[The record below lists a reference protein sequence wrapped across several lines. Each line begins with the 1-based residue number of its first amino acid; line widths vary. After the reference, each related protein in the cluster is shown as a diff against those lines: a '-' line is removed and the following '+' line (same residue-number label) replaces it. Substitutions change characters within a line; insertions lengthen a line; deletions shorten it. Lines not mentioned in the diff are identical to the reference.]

1 MKRFLL
7 SAALVLA
14 ASICLNAQI
23 TFGTSRKINEGWK
36 FCLDSI
42 ADYSGV
48 NARDSKWR
56 VVDLPHDW
64 SVESVM
70 SEDLYSCTGYL
81 PGGVGWYRKSL
92 LIPESESER
101 KQFLYFGG
109 VYCNSEVWING
120 HSLGV
125 RPNGYVPFIYDITPY
140 VKFGKPNQIAVK
152 ADHSKQADSRW
163 YTGSGIYRD
172 VYLVSSGYLHIDN
185 WGVFVRTGQ
194 VEKDRA
200 RLDVSVKLV
209 NETDES
215 RDVLVEHRVFRKE
228 SSDAAAVSRSII
240 SVPAGEKVTA
250 ETELQ
255 VQYPVLWSVEN
266 PALYRVET
274 KVSDMEGRYIDGT
287 TTVTGI
293 RVTDFDSDKGFF
305 LNGVNMKMKG
315 VCLHHDAGSLG
326 SAVPESVL
334 RRRLLTLKDIGVN
347 AIRMSHNLQDETL
360 YDLCDELGFLVMDEG
375 FDEWEFPK
383 RKWLDGWNHGE
394 PGFQGYADYFNEWAE
409 RDLRT
414 MIERDKNHPSVVL
427 WSIGNEVD
435 YPNDPYSHP
444 ILDYE
449 GIHQKATIGY
459 KPEKPDAG
467 RIGVIA
473 EKFAGIIKEIDTTRA
488 VTGAMAGVVMSN
500 HTKYPYV
507 LDVTG
512 YNYTEDRYITDH
524 LKYPERVIYG
534 SENRHEYEKWVA
546 CRDNGHIFGQFLWT
560 GIDYLGEAWPYPSR
574 GFNSGLLDLGGFMKP
589 RGEYRK
595 VLWSDKPHA
604 YIGTAPRKNVKGK
617 TLMFDLEPEWNYKA
631 GEIIRVAAFSNLDS
645 VRLFLNDREIT
656 SDPVRDRR
664 SNSLCWNIPF
674 EPGCL
679 RMETW
684 SADGRSASRE
694 IKTHGTPVSIEVFA
708 DRQVM
713 DAGGD
718 VVHVFLNIL
727 DEEGTRVRTADNAV
741 KCTVEGAGEFLRMEN
756 ASPSFTGPYISDS
769 MPAYKGRL
777 LAYVKSSDSEG
788 RIKVRFDVEG
798 LGSATLEI
806 AVE

>member
-1 MKRFLL
+1 MKRFFL

-42 ADYSGV
+42 ADYSGI

-293 RVTDFDSDKGFF
+293 RVTDFDPDKGFF

-326 SAVPESVL
+326 SAVP
-334 RRRLLTLKDIGVN
+334 
-347 AIRMSHNLQDETL
+347 
-360 YDLCDELGFLVMDEG
+360 
-375 FDEWEFPK
+375 
-383 RKWLDGWNHGE
+383 
-394 PGFQGYADYFNEWAE
+394 
-409 RDLRT
+409 
-414 MIERDKNHPSVVL
+414 
-427 WSIGNEVD
+427 
-435 YPNDPYSHP
+435 
-444 ILDYE
+444 
-449 GIHQKATIGY
+449 
-459 KPEKPDAG
+459 
-467 RIGVIA
+467 
-473 EKFAGIIKEIDTTRA
+473 
-488 VTGAMAGVVMSN
+488 
-500 HTKYPYV
+500 
-507 LDVTG
+507 
-512 YNYTEDRYITDH
+512 
-524 LKYPERVIYG
+524 
-534 SENRHEYEKWVA
+534 VA
-546 CRDNGHIFGQFLWT
+546 RPTSAASSPPCRD
-560 GIDYLGEAWPYPSR
+560 
-574 GFNSGLLDLGGFMKP
+574 
-589 RGEYRK
+589 
-595 VLWSDKPHA
+595 
-604 YIGTAPRKNVKGK
+604 
-617 TLMFDLEPEWNYKA
+617 
-631 GEIIRVAAFSNLDS
+631 
-645 VRLFLNDREIT
+645 T
-656 SDPVRDRR
+656 SMR
-664 SNSLCWNIPF
+664 
-674 EPGCL
+674 
-679 RMETW
+679 
-684 SADGRSASRE
+684 
-694 IKTHGTPVSIEVFA
+694 
-708 DRQVM
+708 
-713 DAGGD
+713 
-718 VVHVFLNIL
+718 
-727 DEEGTRVRTADNAV
+727 
-741 KCTVEGAGEFLRMEN
+741 
-756 ASPSFTGPYISDS
+756 
-769 MPAYKGRL
+769 
-777 LAYVKSSDSEG
+777 
-788 RIKVRFDVEG
+788 
-798 LGSATLEI
+798 
-806 AVE
+806 